1 MAVWTA
7 TGCAPRAPKPTAAG
21 TPATPEVRVL
31 YARFNDLITAVVMR
45 DRAAAT
51 ELLSDGKN
59 PNSRQSD
66 GQTALMVAA
75 IYGDL
80 EMAQLLLAK
89 GADPNFLAPG
99 GTTALSQA
107 REGRHAAMVSL
118 LESRGAKR

>member
-1 MAVWTA
+1 
-7 TGCAPRAPKPTAAG
+7 
-21 TPATPEVRVL
+21 
-31 YARFNDLITAVVMR
+31 
-45 DRAAAT
+45 
-51 ELLSDGKN
+51 
-59 PNSRQSD
+59 
-66 GQTALMVAA
+66 MVAA

-89 GADPNFLAPG
+89 GADPNLVAPG